1 MKFRS
6 NIGLDPCA
14 QVVASLGAREVET
27 LAATEILVLD
37 LPDQAD
43 EAGFAHA
50 LLARADVE
58 FAKLDRIVTPADI
71 TPNDPWFGSWQWYLS
86 KIGAPGAWATTT
98 ADSRIII
105 AVLDTGI
112 DSTHPDLQPK
122 LIPGWNIYNSNSDTN
137 DVYGGGL
144 CPFG

>member
-1 MKFRS
+1 VQFRS
-6 NIGLDPCA
+6 NIGLDHA
-14 QVVASLGAREVET
+14 RQVVASLGAREVET